1 MERVGKERTEIARRV
16 NNYGASLAQQR
27 PDRFGYFTTL
37 PLPDVDSARKEID
50 RAYSQL
56 KVDGV
61 ILHSNYD
68 GIYLADPAFEPVW
81 EELNRRSAV
90 VFLHPTTPKGVK
102 VLPGVPGPLE
112 DYPADTT
119 RAALAR
125 KIRDFRTR
133 KASPMVQIRC
143 SRGFD
148 TKKEAFACP
157 NIPRQSVCSS
167 QIFLIGPL
175 SRSLING
182 RAVPMA
188 ERFCCRL
195 PSDG

>member
-1 MERVGKERTEIARRV
+1 MGVFAKKGSRSGFA
-16 NNYGASLAQQR
+16 
-27 PDRFGYFTTL
+27 
-37 PLPDVDSARKEID
+37 
-50 RAYSQL
+50 
-56 KVDGV
+56 VDGGDRSPSQAMAYFV
-61 ILHSNYD
+61 LCSATLFSLVYTWNIYSVAHQAHLTFVMIGLLTFKTLVEVSASYYGFAFLFIAVTYLFRREGANEFKPVQQPPPV
-68 GIYLADPAFEPVW
+68 GLIYLCCND
-81 EELNRRSAV
+81 
-90 VFLHPTTPKGVK
+90 
-102 VLPGVPGPLE
+102 
-112 DYPADTT
+112 
-119 RAALAR
+119 LAR

-133 KASPMVQIRC
+133 KASSMVQIRC

>member
-1 MERVGKERTEIARRV
+1 MSLCQSETPHHGRREADNHTEHYRSAETFSIQLLVEAR
-16 NNYGASLAQQR
+16 
-27 PDRFGYFTTL
+27 
-37 PLPDVDSARKEID
+37 
-50 RAYSQL
+50 
-56 KVDGV
+56 
-61 ILHSNYD
+61 
-68 GIYLADPAFEPVW
+68 
-81 EELNRRSAV
+81 LNREFCLGRRGWQSQM
-90 VFLHPTTPKGVK
+90 LS
-102 VLPGVPGPLE
+102 VPS
-112 DYPADTT
+112 
-119 RAALAR
+119 LAR

-167 QIFLIGPL
+167 QIFLIGPW